1 MLYFVGSD
9 YTLGTPGENRFEGL
23 SKGIVAQGYELTRVF
38 LRSDE
43 NGTKAPEDTQ
53 NIHYKYL
60 WEGKRLSAGK
70 YRHIQQIVWLYRF
83 LKTVKPEDQIIVTN
97 SDYLFVYSWFSK
109 LHVYHEKSEYPE
121 LHLETQ
127 PWLVRQEFKSYI
139 STCRKMDGIFP
150 ISNALKEYFV
160 SKGVKEEK
168 IQVVNMTVDPSRFV
182 GLKKEPVIEKFI
194 AYCGAVSNFK
204 DGVDALIESFAIVT
218 KQVADVKLYIIG
230 GFPFKKDKEADFEL
244 VKKLGIEGRVVFT
257 GPIPR
262 DDMPQFL
269 KNAEALVL
277 ARPDNVQAKYGFP
290 TKLGEYLLTENPV
303 VLTRVGD
310 IPLFL
315 KDGESAYIATPGD
328 IEEIASKMIEALTSP
343 DAPTIGKQGAA
354 VAMKEFNSE
363 IEAKKITDFIYG
375 KR

>member
-1 MLYFVGSD
+1 MLYFVGDAYSP
-9 YTLGTPGENRFEGL
+9 GTPGENRFD
-23 SKGIVAQGYELTRVF
+23 GICRGIIRQGCSVTRVF
-38 LRSDE
+38 IRPDE
-43 NGTKAPEDTQ
+43 ERRIAKDDSSGVQ
-53 NIHYKYL
+53 YKYL
-60 WEGKRLSAGK
+60 WDDKTLSKGKW
-70 YRHIQQIVWLYRF
+70 RHIQQIEWLYRF
-83 LKTVKPEDQIIVTN
+83 LKKVKTEDKIVVTN
-97 SDYLFVYSWFSK
+97 SDYLFVYSWFPK

-121 LHLETQ
+121 LHVESQ
-127 PWLVRQEFKSYI
+127 PWLARQEFKSYI
-139 STCRKMDGIFP
+139 STCRKLSGIFP

-168 IQVVNMTVDPSRFV
+168 IHVVNMTVDPSRFL
-182 GLKKEPVIEKFI
+182 GLKKDPTAEKYI

-204 DGVDALIESFAIVT
+204 DGVDVLIKSFAIVA
-218 KQVADVKLYIIG
+218 KQVTDVKLYIIG
-230 GFPFKKDKEADFEL
+230 GFPFKKDKEEDFEL
-244 VKKLGIEGRVVFT
+244 VKTLGIEDRVVFT

-262 DDMPQFL
+262 EDMPQML

-303 VLTRVGD
+303 VLTSVGD

-315 KDGESAYIATPGD
+315 KDGESAYIAKPGD
-328 IEEIASKMIEALTSP
+328 VEEIASKMIEALSSP
-343 DAPTIGKQGAA
+343 IAQKIGKQGAA

>member
-1 MLYFVGSD
+1 MLFFVGDTYSP
-9 YTLGTPGENRFEGL
+9 GTPGENRFDGL
-23 SKGIVAQGYELTRVF
+23 CRGIIHLGYSITRVF
-38 LRSDE
+38 LRPNSQSKKTDDMSS
-43 NGTKAPEDTQ
+43 GIQ
-53 NIHYKYL
+53 YKYL
-60 WEGKRLSAGK
+60 WEGKQLSAGK
-70 YRHIQQIVWLYRF
+70 YRHVQQIVWLYRF
-83 LKTVKPEDQIIVTN
+83 LMTVKPEDQIVVTN
-97 SDYLFVYSWFSK
+97 SDYLFVYSWFPK

-121 LHLETQ
+121 LHIESL
-127 PWLVRQEFKSYI
+127 PWLARQELKSYI
-139 STCRKMDGIFP
+139 STCRKIDGIFP

-168 IQVVNMTVDPSRFV
+168 IQVVNMTVDPSRFI
-182 GLKKEPVIEKFI
+182 GLKKEPISEKYI

-204 DGVDALIESFAIVT
+204 DGVDVLIKSFAIVAS
-218 KQVADVKLYIIG
+218 QVVDVKLYIIG
-230 GFPFKKDKEADFEL
+230 GFPFKKDKEEDLEL
-244 VKKLGIEGRVVFT
+244 VKKLGIEDRVVFT

-262 DDMPQFL
+262 EEMPQML

-277 ARPDNVQAKYGFP
+277 ARPDNIQAKYGFP

-343 DAPTIGKQGAA
+343 KALIIGKNGAE
-354 VAMKEFNSE
+354 VAMQEFNSE
-363 IEAKKITDFIYG
+363 IEAKMITDFIYA